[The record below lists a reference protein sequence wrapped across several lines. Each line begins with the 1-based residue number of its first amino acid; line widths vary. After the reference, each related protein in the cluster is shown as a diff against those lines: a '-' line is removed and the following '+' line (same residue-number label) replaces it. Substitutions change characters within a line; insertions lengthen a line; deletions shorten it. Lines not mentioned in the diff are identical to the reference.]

1 VNCIVV
7 LCDTLRRDHCGP
19 YHGGRPLSAV
29 GSDDQP
35 DWVVETP
42 NVNRIA
48 ERGTMFDNA
57 YNGSTPCMPA
67 RRDVYTGR
75 YDFLWRGW
83 GPLEADDPDLPR
95 QISGP
100 PNESVQKATRE
111 GYSVSE
117 LVTDHYHFWHEGS
130 GNYHFGYTGHEF
142 VRGQESDAWKTAP
155 VAFETPDGEET
166 KLERHFRNV
175 ALTREDESD
184 HFTAQV
190 FTEAADWI
198 DRNHDREDFYLHVDC
213 FDPHQPWDP
222 PEDLLREFDP
232 RGYEVGD
239 WDSLPDADG
248 DYTDDQVR
256 HIQARYAAMVR
267 LVDRWLGELLDALD
281 RHDLWE
287 RTVVVFTTDH
297 GTFNG
302 DHGYTDK
309 FPIPRTYSRSAC
321 SHIPF
326 VVAHPEYGS
335 GDRRDQLVQLVDVY
349 PTVLNAVDRPCPDD
363 RHGRDL
369 EPVLRDPDAEF
380 RDYAISGEWGHS
392 VTITDGEWI
401 LHQAPEPGNE
411 PLYWYGLTG
420 AMRDDLGPYD
430 ADRDRSRAD
439 VDYPTEQLPT
449 WLSDRREDPHERV
462 NLADERPGK
471 RRELQRALRETLER
485 LDAPPEQLERL
496 GIAGV

>member
-1 VNCIVV
+1 
-7 LCDTLRRDHCGP
+7 
-19 YHGGRPLSAV
+19 
-29 GSDDQP
+29 
-35 DWVVETP
+35 
-42 NVNRIA
+42 
-48 ERGTMFDNA
+48 M
-57 YNGSTPCMPA
+57 
-67 RRDVYTGR
+67 
-75 YDFLWRGW
+75 
-83 GPLEADDPDLPR
+83 
-95 QISGP
+95 
-100 PNESVQKATRE
+100 
-111 GYSVSE
+111 SE
-117 LVTDHYHFWHEGS
+117 LVTDHYHLWHEGS

-155 VAFETPDGEET
+155 VEFETPDGEET

-184 HFTAQV
+184 HFAAQV
-190 FTEAADWI
+190 FTEAADWV

-222 PEDLLREFDP
+222 PEHLLREFDP
-232 RGYEVGD
+232 RGYDVDD

-248 DYTDDQVR
+248 DYTDDRVR

-287 RTVVVFTTDH
+287 ETVVVFTTDH

-309 FPIPRTYSRSAC
+309 FPIPRTYSRSQC

-326 VVAHPEYGS
+326 LVAHPECAS
-335 GDRRDQLVQLVDVY
+335 GDRRDQLVQLVDIY
-349 PTVLNAVDRPCPDD
+349 PTVLGAVDRPCPDQ

-392 VTITDGEWI
+392 VTITDGRWI
-401 LHQAPEPGNE
+401 LHQAPDPGNE
-411 PLYWYGLTG
+411 PLYWYGVTG
-420 AMRDDLGPYD
+420 AMRDDLRPYD
-430 ADRDRSRAD
+430 AETDRSPAD
-439 VDYPTEQLPT
+439 VDYPTGELPT
-449 WLSDRREDPHERV
+449 WLSDRREDPTEQT
-462 NLADERPGK
+462 NLADDRPEK
-471 RRELQRALRETLER
+471 RRKLQNALQDTLER

-496 GIAGV
+496 GLTDL